1 MVKCVSLADETGWSN
16 VNWHSI
22 KGRLARATARGSMRR
37 LSKYSAACG
46 GMSGIRLD
54 GAEGRA

>member
-22 KGRLARATARGSMRR
+22 KGRLARATAGERGQLDECRCPLRR
-37 LSKYSAACG
+37 
-46 GMSGIRLD
+46 MSRNRLD
-54 GAEGRA
+54 HDGVRE